1 MENLCG
7 NITPQ
12 EIVCLMTSHYIVE
25 ISEMRDGNSFIDACF
40 STLAEAITHCLS
52 ETSAVYQSWEEPDLY
67 KISEFQGSE
76 LLAEWDG
83 AGNKTWDSRY
93 KV

>member
-1 MENLCG
+1 
-7 NITPQ
+7 
-12 EIVCLMTSHYIVE
+12 MTSHYVIESTAGTQVLV
-25 ISEMRDGNSFIDACF
+25 DACF
-40 STLAEAITHCLS
+40 PTLAEAITYCVGKT
-52 ETSAVYQSWEEPDLY
+52 EAIYESWQEPDLY

-83 AGNKTWDSRY
+83 RGNKTWDARY